1 MRCAFPFDRVAK
13 AINAVYSAFLGLL
26 TGVIVVVVAAN
37 VFARYVLNS
46 SIGWADELSRFLFI
60 WIVFYGAVLAY
71 VKNEHIG
78 LDFIVN
84 RFPEKVRAFVLLLAE
99 VGVFIVTVMLTYYGW
114 VVSKSAI
121 NFSPALNI
129 RMGVI
134 YSAIPI
140 SAFLMSLVA
149 LAKIAR
155 RISGI
160 SSGSGKSN

>member
-1 MRCAFPFDRVAK
+1 MRSAFPFHKVAK
-13 AINAVYSAFLGLL
+13 VVGDIYSAFLGLL

-60 WIVFYGAVLAY
+60 WVVFYGAVIAY

-84 RFPEKVRAFVLLLAE
+84 KFPEKLRGYILLLAE
-99 VGVFIVTVMLTYYGW
+99 VGVLIVTVMLTYYGW

-121 NFSPALNI
+121 NLSPALNI
-129 RMGVI
+129 RMGVV

-149 LAKIAR
+149 LGKIAK
-155 RISGI
+155 RISEI
-160 SSGSGKSN
+160 FSNSGGSN